1 MLTAGRT
8 QKTDDPVILYT
19 FSLSGMLTSYPVDFG
34 GVVAV
39 MKRRCKGSSPVS
51 RERTGTKDLKG
62 V

>member
-8 QKTDDPVILYT
+8 QKTDDPVIFYT

-39 MKRRCKGSSPVS
+39 MKHRCEGGSPVS
-51 RERTGTKDLKG
+51 GVRASAKD
-62 V
+62 